1 MNASYTT
8 KAIEVAGKI
17 IGGTSHPVIIAG
29 PCAVESYEQIIEIAK
44 TAKSLGAD
52 FLRGGIFKPRTSP
65 HDFQGLGIEGLD
77 LLVEAKRQ
85 TGLPIVTELMDLT
98 YLDAFIEHVDI
109 IQVGSRNMYN
119 YSLLKVL
126 GQTKK
131 TILLKR
137 GFSATIKEWIM
148 AAEHIAVGGNQN
160 IIFCERGIRTFE
172 DYTRNTL
179 DLAAVPII
187 QKETGCPVIVDPS
200 HGTGV
205 RELVQTMS
213 LAAVAAGANG
223 LIIEAHIDPEASISD
238 KLQTIDMPNLG
249 RIIEQTHKWRKL

>member
-1 MNASYTT
+1 MNATFKT
-8 KAIEVAGKI
+8 KAIEVAGRT
-17 IGGTSHPVIIAG
+17 IGGGARPVIIAG

-44 TAKSLGAD
+44 VAKALGAD

-65 HDFQGLGIEGLD
+65 HDFQGLGIDALN

-85 TGLPIVTELMDLT
+85 TGLPIVTELMDIAFI
-98 YLDAFIEHVDI
+98 DAFVEHVDM

-119 YSLLKVL
+119 YALLKAL
-126 GQTKK
+126 GQTNKP
-131 TILLKR
+131 ILLKR

-148 AAEHIAVGGNQN
+148 AAEHIAVGGNKN

-187 QKETGCPVIVDPS
+187 QKETGYPIIVDPS
-200 HGTGV
+200 HGTGI
-205 RELVQTMS
+205 RDLVPTMS
-213 LAAVAAGANG
+213 LAAVASGANG
-223 LIIEAHIDPEASISD
+223 LIIEAHTDPDASISD
-238 KLQTIDMPNLG
+238 KLQTIHTDQLG
-249 RIIEQTHKWRKL
+249 SIIENVNKWCNM

>member
-1 MNASYTT
+1 MNAIYKT
-8 KAIEVAGKI
+8 KTIEVAGKI
-17 IGGTSHPVIIAG
+17 IGGDARPIIIAG

-44 TAKSLGAD
+44 AAKAMGVD

-65 HDFQGLGIEGLD
+65 HDFQGLGIEGLN

-85 TGLPIVTELMDLT
+85 TQLPIVTELMDISH
-98 YLDAFIEHVDI
+98 LDAFIEHVDI

-119 YSLLKVL
+119 YTLLKAL
-126 GQTKK
+126 GQTNKP
-131 TILLKR
+131 ILLKR
-137 GFSATIKEWIM
+137 GFSATFREWIM

-179 DLAAVPII
+179 DLTAVPIM
-187 QKETGCPVIVDPS
+187 QKETGYPVIVDPS
-200 HGTGV
+200 HGTGI
-205 RELVQTMS
+205 RELVPTMS

-223 LIIEAHIDPEASISD
+223 LIIEAHIDPEASVSD
-238 KLQTIDMPNLG
+238 KLQTIDMPNLAH
-249 RIIEQTHKWRKL
+249 IIQQTNKWSKL